1 MRSRWLQLIV
11 ASAVVAMLAVAV
23 TGLLA
28 APPGLRDR
36 AYELEQRLRC
46 PVCQS
51 VSIAES
57 PSETAQAMRD
67 VVAEQVAAGRSDQE
81 ILDYFR
87 ARYGDWVLHDPPAAG
102 ATLLLW
108 LLPAAGAAVGAVA
121 LIVMRRRAPP
131 PEPDDAV
138 DRDTAAQQRDQAL
151 RDLADLER
159 QIDAGE
165 IPAPVAQ
172 TLRRRYETTA
182 AQTAEIL
189 QKNPPTSRRR
199 ARASTLIYGAAIT
212 AGILAA
218 AVLLPQ
224 YVAPRPEGGF
234 VTGNEVLGTEP
245 APPSRDLSTVTEA
258 EMEEV
263 LAANPTVVGM
273 RLALAKRYLQKANL
287 DKAAE
292 HYGVALKQDP
302 GNPDVQAGAARLLF
316 EMGRPD
322 AALRFVT
329 RALEIDP
336 SSRAAAQVLWS
347 ASGRADLPDHVRST
361 VNQLIAAHA
370 GGR

>member
-1 MRSRWLQLIV
+1 MRSRWVQLIV

-102 ATLLLW
+102 STLLLW

-121 LIVMRRRAPP
+121 LIMMHRRAPP

-138 DRDTAAQQRDQAL
+138 DRDTAAQQRVQAL
-151 RDLADLER
+151 RDLTDLER
-159 QIDAGE
+159 QIEAGE
-165 IPAPVAQ
+165 IPAAVAQ

-182 AQTAEIL
+182 AQSADVL
-189 QKNPPTSRRR
+189 QQNPLTRRR
-199 ARASTLIYGAAIT
+199 PARASTLVYGAAIT
-212 AGILAA
+212 AGILAV

-234 VTGNEVLGTEP
+234 VTGNEVLGVDT
-245 APPSRDLSTVTEA
+245 APSRDLSTVTEA

-273 RLALAKRYLQKANL
+273 RLALAMRYLENGDL

-302 GNPDVQAGAARLLF
+302 GNPDVQAGAAGLLF

-336 SSRAAAQVLWS
+336 SSRAAAQVLGS
-347 ASGRADLPDHVRST
+347 ASGRADLPDHVRSI
-361 VNQLIAAHA
+361 VNQLIAARE
-370 GGR
+370 GER